1 MNGAVAICTS
11 STTVSIMCQGGPEMS
26 APQQSPC
33 PSHASCMQEAKW
45 RILASHRSGETEDT
59 FLADITV
66 GLACGQ
72 LKSGALAR

>member
-1 MNGAVAICTS
+1 MRFAAHD
-11 STTVSIMCQGGPEMS
+11 
-26 APQQSPC
+26 
-33 PSHASCMQEAKW
+33 PSHACQLCVQGAKW

-72 LKSGALAR
+72 LKSGALARCEAPARLCKSANYCKSSLVI